1 VNILI
6 ATETYLPYISG
17 VAVSTDSIARYMAS
31 QGHTVTVVAPTYNI
45 DKPVTPMPGLKIVRI
60 PSIPNPFY
68 KGMASAIFPFCIPPI
83 EKVFKEQK
91 FDIVHIQEPTAI
103 GISALILAKKY
114 KIPIVGA
121 LHFTPEQISRMVPG
135 KPEKLVSPII
145 RKYINI
151 IYNKYDAIMV
161 PTQTFAEFLKKNG
174 VKKHI
179 EVVSNG
185 VDTDI
190 FHPAVHNEVV
200 RKKLGIGKDDVVF
213 FFLGR
218 LELDKNVITLIKA
231 APFVGEKMKL
241 LIVGTGKIE
250 KTLRTLARKLNVE
263 DRIIWVKH
271 ITDAEMPDYYHAA
284 DCFTIM
290 SPYEVQSI
298 VTLQAIA
305 SGLPIIAAR
314 AGALPELCRDHKNGF
329 LVDTYDIKTLAARM
343 DELYHNKK
351 MRTEFGAES
360 RIISLAHNKRDVLH
374 KLELL
379 YKSLITKR

>member
-17 VAVSTDSIARYMAS
+17 VAVSTDSIARYMVS
-31 QGHTVTVVAPTYNI
+31 QGHSVTVVAPTYNI
-45 DKPVTPMPGLKIVRI
+45 DKPVTPMPGLTIVRI

-68 KGMASAIFPFCIPPI
+68 RGMSSAIFPFCLPYI
-83 EKVFKEQK
+83 EKVFKGQK

-114 KIPIVGA
+114 KIPVVGA

-135 KPEKLVSPII
+135 KPEKIVSPLV
-145 RKYINI
+145 RKYIKF
-151 IYNKYDAIMV
+151 IYNKYDAVMV
-161 PTQTFAEFLKKNG
+161 PTQTFADFLVGDG

-185 VDTDI
+185 VNI
-190 FHPAVHNEVV
+190 NNFHPASRSEAI
-200 RKKLGIGKDDVVF
+200 RKKLGIGKEDVVF

-231 APFVGEKMKL
+231 LPYVGEKMKL
-241 LIVGTGKIE
+241 LVVGTGKIE
-250 KTLRTLARKLNVE
+250 KVLHSLASRLKVE

-271 ITDAEMPDYYHAA
+271 ITDAEMPDYYHVA

-329 LVDTYDIKTLAARM
+329 LVDTYDYKTLAARM

-351 MRTEFGAES
+351 MRDDFGKES
-360 RIISLAHNKRDVLH
+360 RKMSLAHNKPDVLH

-379 YKSLITKR
+379 YKSLA

>member
-1 VNILI
+1 VNILLV
-6 ATETYLPYISG
+6 TETYLPYISG
-17 VAVSTDSIARYMAS
+17 VAVSTDSIARYMVS

-68 KGMASAIFPFCIPPI
+68 KGMSSAIFPFCIPSV

-91 FDIVHIQEPTAI
+91 FDVVHIQEPASI
-103 GISALILAKKY
+103 GLAALVLAKKY
-114 KIPIVGA
+114 KIPVVGA
-121 LHFTPEQISRMVPG
+121 LHFTPEQISRMIPG
-135 KPEKLVSPII
+135 KPEKLVSPLI
-145 RKYINI
+145 RKYINF

-161 PTQTFAEFLKKNG
+161 PTQTFAEFLKKDG

-185 VDTDI
+185 VDTGI
-190 FHPAVHNEVV
+190 FRPAVHNEAV
-200 RKKLGIGKDDVVF
+200 RKKLGINKDDVVF

-218 LELDKNVITLIKA
+218 LELDKNVSTLIKA
-231 APFVGEKMKL
+231 VPFVGEKMKL

-250 KTLRTLARKLNVE
+250 KTLHLLARKLNVE

-284 DCFTIM
+284 DCFTLM

-305 SGLPIIAAR
+305 SGLPIIAAQ
-314 AGALPELCRDHKNGF
+314 AGALPELCQDHKNGF
-329 LVDTYDIKTLAARM
+329 LVDTYDSKTLAARM

-360 RIISLAHNKRDVLH
+360 RIISLPHHKPTALH

-379 YKSLITKR
+379 YESLT